1 MSIDSD
7 VTQAIVMPPR
17 QQRGPLAWMARNLFS
32 TWTSTVVTLVLG
44 FLLGY
49 AGVSL
54 LRWAILDAVWFVPG
68 NTIEDTALCRT
79 ADAGACWAI
88 VREKY
93 RFILFG
99 LYPHAEQ
106 WRPAWVIVLL
116 IGLFLASTNPRWWG
130 RSIFVMWLIGL
141 AAVYALMAGGV
152 FGLTP
157 VPEDR
162 WGGLPVTLVLASV
175 GMALAFP
182 LAILVALGRSSSNP
196 SLRFVC
202 YVYVELVRGVPLI
215 SVLFMASV
223 LLPLFLPDGITIS
236 KLLRAQFAIIFF
248 IAAYLSELI
257 RAGLQSIDRGQT
269 DAAASLGL
277 GYWQQTLLIRLP
289 QALIIALPTIVS
301 LCIGLFKS
309 TSLVMTIGIFDLLNA
324 AKSAAAEP
332 AWQGFS
338 TEAYLFATAIYF
350 AFCLAMS
357 RYGQHVERRLRRSR

>member
-1 MSIDSD
+1 MSIDS
-7 VTQAIVMPPR
+7 VPAVVLPPR
-17 QQRGPLAWMARNLFS
+17 PPGGPLAWMTRNLFS
-32 TWTSTVVTLVLG
+32 NWLSGMVTVVLVL
-44 FLLGY
+44 LLGY

-54 LRWAILDAVWFVPG
+54 LRWAVVDAVWSVPG
-68 NTIEDTALCRT
+68 NTIEDTARCR
-79 ADAGACWAI
+79 AAEAGACWAI

-106 WRPAWVIVLL
+106 WRPALAIALL
-116 IGLFLASTNPRWWG
+116 VGLFLASTNPRWWG
-130 RSIFVMWLIGL
+130 RSIFVIWLTGL
-141 AAVYALMAGGV
+141 SAVYALMAGGV
-152 FGLTP
+152 FGLMP

-175 GMALAFP
+175 GIALAFP
-182 LAILVALGRSSSNP
+182 LAILVALGRLSSNP
-196 SLRFVC
+196 TLRFVC
-202 YVYVELVRGVPLI
+202 HVYVELIRGLPLI

-236 KLLRAQFAIIFF
+236 KLLRAQAAIIVF

-257 RAGLQSIDRGQT
+257 RAGLQSIDPGQKE
-269 DAAASLGL
+269 AAAALGL
-277 GYWQQTLLIRLP
+277 GYWQQTFLIQLP
-289 QALIIALPTIVS
+289 QALTIALPTIVS

-332 AWQGFS
+332 AWQGFG
-338 TEAYLFATAIYF
+338 TEAYLFAAAIYF
-350 AFCLAMS
+350 VFCLAMS
-357 RYGQHVERRLRRSR
+357 RYGQHTERRLRRGR